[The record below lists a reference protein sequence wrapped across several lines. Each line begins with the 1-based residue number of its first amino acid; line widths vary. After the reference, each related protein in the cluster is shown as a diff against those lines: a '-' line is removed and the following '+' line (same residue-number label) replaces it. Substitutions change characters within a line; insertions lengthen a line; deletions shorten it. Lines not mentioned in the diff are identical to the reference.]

1 MSHKIGSGKEQPQK
15 KNEFTVG
22 MMVFFLV
29 GCVAEAYLL
38 MVRHYYVDGLIEQVV
53 AWDTIVQRLAVAG
66 LAVLALGAVLLAV
79 WRRGARAKRIA
90 AGTLTAVG
98 AFLAASGWIVRTFYP
113 NGASLLCVVVLAIV
127 AGGLV
132 WKLYDRECVY
142 ALILL
147 ALTTLA
153 VWICRHGLRNLY
165 WGKWVLA
172 GACCYLALVC
182 VAWLLLRRT
191 QKNKGQLGKLR
202 LLPPSAGYTALY
214 GCCALSILVVAAAL
228 VSTTIAYYALWL
240 MAIAIFALALYF
252 TVKQL

>member
-29 GCVAEAYLL
+29 GCAAEAYLL

-98 AFLAASGWIVRTFYP
+98 AFWRP
-113 NGASLLCVVVLAIV
+113 P
-127 AGGLV
+127 AGSCGPF
-132 WKLYDRECVY
+132 
-142 ALILL
+142 I
-147 ALTTLA
+147 
-153 VWICRHGLRNLY
+153 
-165 WGKWVLA
+165 
-172 GACCYLALVC
+172 
-182 VAWLLLRRT
+182 
-191 QKNKGQLGKLR
+191 
-202 LLPPSAGYTALY
+202 PTALRF
-214 GCCALSILVVAAAL
+214 CVWWCWRSWPAAWSGS
-228 VSTTIAYYALWL
+228 STTGSAY
-240 MAIAIFALALYF
+240 MR
-252 TVKQL
+252 